1 MNHKIPTDE
10 DCFICGD
17 ELVALSDST
26 TGVTDGDEVI
36 CEACGAEAWISADE
50 DGAGVSYDEMS
61 AHNVLCAERYEAIED
76 LAARDATIEKLW
88 ALARKMAGDTA
99 KAQWTDD
106 DEEMRLLFLRAVDDG
121 DLETACAALGV
132 ADE

>member
-61 AHNVLCAERYEAIED
+61 AHNVLCAERYEANER
-76 LAARDATIEKLW
+76 LATRDATIEKLRD
-88 ALARKMAGDTA
+88 AAMIVV
-99 KAQWTDD
+99 
-106 DEEMRLLFLRAVDDG
+106 RAWRCPSSQIHEVEDSVQV
-121 DLETACAALGV
+121 LERALGV
-132 ADE
+132 KP